1 MSSRDADLDASLVA
15 AFVAGLPE
23 GAVAAEPAVLGP
35 ALAAVVARGCAACPE
50 VDPIALA
57 GYLGRRCPGGAVLDH
72 LEAIDGEEL
81 ALAWACA
88 DGASVAIARFEA
100 RYFGELRVGVAR
112 LGVTADEL
120 AEVTQEVRR
129 ALFADLP
136 PRLLGLTA
144 RGELRA
150 LLRLMA
156 VRAAISA
163 RRRAGRAP
171 LVDDG
176 DDPLALLDDGPSP
189 SAQVA
194 RAQHREALRAAL
206 AVALAALSPRDRTIL
221 RLHAL
226 DGVSLAALATMHR
239 VDRAT
244 ISRWIAAAREQIYR
258 ETRRAL
264 TAQRG
269 VAAVDFDSFVD
280 VLRSRF
286 ELSLRDALAR

>member
-1 MSSRDADLDASLVA
+1 MSSSDADLLA
-15 AFVAGLPE
+15 AFVAALP
-23 GAVAAEPAVLGP
+23 ASATAPEPAVLGP

-50 VDPIALA
+50 VAPIALA

-72 LEAIDGEEL
+72 LEALDGEEL

-88 DGASVAIARFEA
+88 DGASAAIARFEA

-112 LGVTADEL
+112 LGLTADEL

-129 ALFADLP
+129 MLFADEP

-176 DDPLALLDDGPSP
+176 DDPLGLLDDAPSP

-194 RAQHREALRAAL
+194 RAQHREALRGAL
-206 AVALAALSPRDRTIL
+206 AVALAALSPPRPHD
-221 RLHAL
+221 
-226 DGVSLAALATMHR
+226 LAAPRPRWPVAGRPRHHAPRRSGDDLAMDRGGARADLPRDPARAHR
-239 VDRAT
+239 P
-244 ISRWIAAAREQIYR
+244 ARGG
-258 ETRRAL
+258 RR
-264 TAQRG
+264 R
-269 VAAVDFDSFVD
+269 
-280 VLRSRF
+280 LR
-286 ELSLRDALAR
+286 